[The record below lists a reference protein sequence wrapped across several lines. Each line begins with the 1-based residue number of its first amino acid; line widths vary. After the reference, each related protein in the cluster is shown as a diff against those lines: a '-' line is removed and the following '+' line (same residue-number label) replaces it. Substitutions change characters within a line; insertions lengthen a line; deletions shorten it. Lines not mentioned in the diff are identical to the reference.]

1 MARYVETAGKARVV
15 VQEILQMVGDDPLV
29 KAVIAAKLG
38 KLYNLGIR
46 SAPSKFGVQATVRRT
61 AVEIAMRGAP
71 VKVSMRQVPKTY
83 GVGTFNALEIIP
95 VGVDASPESEADADE
110 D

>member
-1 MARYVETAGKARVV
+1 MSRYMETAEKAKQV

-29 KAVIAAKLG
+29 KAVVAAKLG

-46 SAPSKFGVQATVRRT
+46 TAPRAVQSTVRRN
-61 AVEIAMRGAP
+61 AVEAAMRGAP
-71 VKVSMRQVPKTY
+71 VRVSMRQVPKTY
-83 GVGTFNALEIIP
+83 GVGTFNALEITP
-95 VGVDASPESEADADE
+95 VGVDAFPESEADADE

>member
-1 MARYVETAGKARVV
+1 MARYMETAGKAREV

-29 KAVIAAKLG
+29 KAVVAAKLG

-46 SAPSKFGVQATVRRT
+46 TAPRAVQATVRRN
-61 AVEIAMRGAP
+61 AVEAAMRGAP
-71 VKVSMRQVPKTY
+71 VKVSMRQLPKTY
-83 GVGTFNALEIIP
+83 GTGTFNALEIIP
-95 VGVDASPESEADADE
+95 VGVDASPESEADSGDE